1 MAKDPKLDCYATLGV
16 HPNAED
22 VVIRAAFKALAQRYH
37 PDRFSGS
44 KNEAHRRMSDLT
56 SAYEVL
62 ADPVRRR
69 KYDRRRRLYARTAS
83 FYIKDPS
90 RDHRSPF
97 AVVNHVSMAARQ
109 RRYRVALSALM
120 GAVIVLTA
128 FNIYQYSGRLK
139 EWLGSSPAAS
149 PIAADAKRRS
159 APEVSVSAIAGGTPP
174 ETAPD
179 GSPAKARSSPIGQG
193 GVTRPIGPNP
203 AMAQDPPTS
212 QAHSAPV
219 SETEMSAT
227 AANVPA
233 PTSAAGANRAV
244 TVPVAVPP
252 TVATLRKETTPA
264 PPKSAVAKNAPA
276 KRPVIASPAAVASE
290 ACSDVVTALGLCK
303 PNSTVKDK

>member
-44 KNEAHRRMSDLT
+44 KDEAHRRMSDLT

-69 KYDRRRRLYARTAS
+69 KYDRRRRIYARTAS

-90 RDHRSPF
+90 RDRHSPF
-97 AVVNHVSMAARQ
+97 AIVNHVSMAARQ

-120 GAVIVLTA
+120 AAVIVLTA

-139 EWLGSSPAAS
+139 EWLGSSPSAP

-159 APEVSVSAIAGGTPP
+159 APEASIPATAGAAPSDPPPDASA
-174 ETAPD
+174 
-179 GSPAKARSSPIGQG
+179 AKARSAPIGQG
-193 GVTRPIGPNP
+193 VTRAIGPNP
-203 AMAQDPPTS
+203 AAAQVSPASPTD
-212 QAHSAPV
+212 AAPAP
-219 SETEMSAT
+219 ETPLSAT
-227 AANVPA
+227 AALIPA
-233 PTSAAGANRAV
+233 RPPAADPNREV
-244 TVPVAVPP
+244 TAPVAVPQA
-252 TVATLRKETTPA
+252 VATLRKETKPA
-264 PPKSAVAKNAPA
+264 PAKPAVAKNAPA
-276 KRPVIASPAAVASE
+276 NRPGATSPAPVASE
-290 ACSDVVTALGLCK
+290 PCSDVVAALGLCK
-303 PNSTVKDK
+303 PNSTDKGK